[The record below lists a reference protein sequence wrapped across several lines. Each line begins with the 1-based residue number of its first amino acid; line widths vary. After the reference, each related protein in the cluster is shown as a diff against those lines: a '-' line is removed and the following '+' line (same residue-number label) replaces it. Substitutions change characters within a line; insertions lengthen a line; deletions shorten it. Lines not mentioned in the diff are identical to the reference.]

1 MFLCLRGLS
10 AMKMVDDILGKTSS
24 YLYHQNKRLLS
35 DTYDSDSLP
44 PTTKVVLFLQIV
56 KFAFRLCVT

>member
-1 MFLCLRGLS
+1 
-10 AMKMVDDILGKTSS
+10 MKMVDDILGKTSS